1 MDEPDPGLVGA
12 ARGGDLGAFE
22 DLVRRYQGHV
32 WRLALHLLHDPDL
45 ASDATQE
52 AFVRAYRFLPRY
64 RGESKFST
72 WLFSIARNCAL
83 DEARKA
89 TRRRRISDRAEAQPR
104 PVSKEV
110 GVALEVREAVA
121 SLPADLREPVVMID
135 MFGISYKEVAAILK
149 TPEGTIK
156 SRVHRAREILVQSL
170 SPRSGEDA
178 GAN

>member
-12 ARGGDLGAFE
+12 ASSGDIGAFE
-22 DLVRRYQGHV
+22 DLVRLYQGHV

-64 RGESKFST
+64 RGESRFST

-89 TRRRRISDRAEAQPR
+89 ARRKRITDRAEAEPL
-104 PVSKEV
+104 PASKDLGV
-110 GVALEVREAVA
+110 GVEVREALS
-121 SLPADLREPVVMID
+121 SLPLDLREPVVMID

-149 TPEGTIK
+149 MPEGTVK
-156 SRVHRAREILVQSL
+156 SRVHRARELLVRSL
-170 SPRSGEDA
+170 TPRPGEDA
-178 GAN
+178 GAR